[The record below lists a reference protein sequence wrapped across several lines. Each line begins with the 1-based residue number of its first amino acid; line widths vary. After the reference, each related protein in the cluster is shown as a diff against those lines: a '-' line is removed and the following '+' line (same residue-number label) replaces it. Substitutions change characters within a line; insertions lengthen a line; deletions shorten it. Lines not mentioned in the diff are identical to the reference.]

1 MGLEDKK
8 DGWHLAK
15 KDLVKV
21 SKTPDTKVSKVGGY
35 HFYNKRMKA

>member
-8 DGWHLAK
+8 DGWHLA
-15 KDLVKV
+15 KV